1 MGRIRS
7 ILLTDYIGAITIGFV
22 VAQAVTAFI
31 GAFIAPFDSYWQLA
45 RRHDVTGGPAPVFS
59 WQMLTVGLVSSALY
73 ALIALLLAKW
83 LYGPGASSG
92 PDISASS

>member
-59 WQMLTVGLVSSALY
+59 WQMLTVGLY